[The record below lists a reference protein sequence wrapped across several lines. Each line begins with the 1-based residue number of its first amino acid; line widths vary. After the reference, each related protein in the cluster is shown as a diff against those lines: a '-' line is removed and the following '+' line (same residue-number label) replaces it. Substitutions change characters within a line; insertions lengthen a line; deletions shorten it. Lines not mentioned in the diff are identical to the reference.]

1 LACSIADPTYNLADG
16 GRRVNQKQE
25 EMIMKISVTF
35 RNAEGEDWQKE
46 YVEERLNKLKRYI
59 DNPVD
64 AHVILS
70 VEKFRNSA
78 EINLMAN
85 GLNINSKEEEKD
97 MHLAIDNAIEKIERQ
112 LKKHKEKIRGFKGN
126 HSRSEETDGE
136 LAGEEGDES
145 PESKV
150 VETRKIVLKPMS
162 IEDAVMEMETSKN
175 RFVIYRDSSTENVNV
190 IYRREDGKFALM
202 EISR

>member
-1 LACSIADPTYNLADG
+1 
-16 GRRVNQKQE
+16 
-25 EMIMKISVTF
+25 MKITVTF
-35 RNAEGEDWQKE
+35 RNSEGEDWQKE
-46 YVEERLNKLKRYI
+46 YAEERLTKLKRYI

-70 VEKFRNSA
+70 VEKFRNTA

-112 LKKHKEKIRGFKGN
+112 LKKRKEKVRVFKNN
-126 HSRSEETDGE
+126 HSRSGAPEGE
-136 LAGEEGDES
+136 FVGEESDEA

-150 VETRKIVLKPMS
+150 VETRKVVLKPMS
-162 IEDAVMEMETSKN
+162 IDDAVMEMETSKN
-175 RFVIYRDSSTENVNV
+175 RFVIYRDSSTEDVNV

-202 EISR
+202 EISS

>member
-1 LACSIADPTYNLADG
+1 
-16 GRRVNQKQE
+16 
-25 EMIMKISVTF
+25 MKISVTF
-35 RNAEGEDWQKE
+35 RNSEGEEWQKE
-46 YVEERLNKLKRYI
+46 YAEERLTKLTRYI

-64 AHVILS
+64 ARVILS
-70 VEKFRNSA
+70 VEKFRNTA

-112 LKKHKEKIRGFKGN
+112 LKKRKEKVRVFKN
-126 HSRSEETDGE
+126 NQSRSGASEGE
-136 LAGEEGDES
+136 FVGEESDET

-150 VETRKIVLKPMS
+150 VETRKVVLKPMS
-162 IEDAVMEMETSKN
+162 IDDAVMEMETSKN
-175 RFVIYRDSSTENVNV
+175 RFVIYRDSSTEDVNV

-202 EISR
+202 EISS

>member
-1 LACSIADPTYNLADG
+1 L
-16 GRRVNQKQE
+16 GRTEAGAVSKGEGSNQKRE
-25 EMIMKISVTF
+25 EQIMKISVTF
-35 RNAEGEDWQKE
+35 RSAEGENWQRE
-46 YVEERLNKLKRYI
+46 YVEERLKKLEKYI

-64 AHVILS
+64 ARVILS
-70 VEKFRNSA
+70 VEKFRNTA

-85 GLNINSKEEEKD
+85 GLNINGKEEEKD

-112 LKKHKEKIRGFKGN
+112 LKKRKEKVRGFKAN
-126 HSRSEETDGE
+126 LSRSGESDEESDEESG
-136 LAGEEGDES
+136 AEEGEDLVDA
-145 PESKV
+145 KV
-150 VETRKIVLKPMS
+150 VETRTVVLKPMS
-162 IEDAVMEMETSKN
+162 IDDAVLEMETTKN

>member
-1 LACSIADPTYNLADG
+1 
-16 GRRVNQKQE
+16 
-25 EMIMKISVTF
+25 MIMKISVTF
-35 RNAEGEDWQKE
+35 RNTEGENWQKE
-46 YVEERLNKLKRYI
+46 YVEERLGKLKKYI

-64 AHVILS
+64 ARVILS
-70 VEKFRNSA
+70 VEKFRNTA
-78 EINLMAN
+78 EINLSAN

-112 LKKHKEKIRGFKGN
+112 LKKRKEKIRGFKN
-126 HSRSEETDGE
+126 NQFRSEESDRE
-136 LAGEEGDES
+136 SPGEEGEEL

-162 IEDAVMEMETSKN
+162 IDDAIMEMETTKN
-175 RFVIYRDSSTENVNV
+175 RFVIYRDSSLENVNV
-190 IYRREDGKFALM
+190 IYRRDDGKFALL

>member
-1 LACSIADPTYNLADG
+1 
-16 GRRVNQKQE
+16 
-25 EMIMKISVTF
+25 MKISVTF
-35 RNAEGEDWQKE
+35 RNTEGENWQKE
-46 YVEERLNKLKRYI
+46 YVEERLGKLKKYI

-64 AHVILS
+64 ARVILS
-70 VEKFRNSA
+70 VEKFRNTA
-78 EINLMAN
+78 EINLSAN

-112 LKKHKEKIRGFKGN
+112 LKKRKERIRGFKN
-126 HSRSEETDGE
+126 NQSRSEASDRES
-136 LAGEEGDES
+136 AGEEGEEL

-162 IEDAVMEMETSKN
+162 IDDAIMEMETTKN
-175 RFVIYRDSSTENVNV
+175 RFVIYRDSSLENVNV
-190 IYRREDGKFALM
+190 IYRRDDGKFALL